1 MHKILS
7 KEKLAPK
14 IYRFTVEAPPIA
26 SSRKPGQ
33 FVVLR
38 EFEEGER
45 LPFTIVDSDPE
56 AGTID
61 LIIQAAGYSTQRL
74 CALDA
79 GDTILDILGPL
90 GKQTDIE
97 NYGTVACVGG
107 GVGTAV
113 IYPIVKAMKE
123 AGNYVITLNGARSED
138 FVILEEELE
147 EVSDELIVTTDDGSY
162 GIEGFGS
169 TVLQKMLE
177 EGREIDFVVAIG
189 PVLMMRAVAE
199 VTRPFDVGT
208 IASLNALMVDGTG
221 MCGGC
226 RVTVGDE
233 VKFACVDG
241 PEFDA
246 HLVDFEEQVA
256 KLGYYHEEED
266 ECRMHKLPHELEQ
279 EKA

>member
-1 MHKILS
+1 MYKIIS

-14 IYRFTVEAPPIA
+14 IYRFRVEVPLIA

-33 FVVLR
+33 FIILR
-38 EFEEGER
+38 ENEQGER

-56 AGTID
+56 IGTID
-61 LIIQAAGYSTQRL
+61 LIIQAAGYSTERL
-74 CALDA
+74 CALEA
-79 GDTILDILGPL
+79 GDAIRDVLGPL
-90 GKQTDIE
+90 GKPTEIE

-113 IYPIVKAMKE
+113 IYPIVKGMKE
-123 AGNYVITLNGARSED
+123 AGNYVITLNGARSKE
-138 FVILEEELE
+138 FVILEKELE
-147 EVSDELIVTTDDGSY
+147 EVSDELIITTDDGSY
-162 GIEGFGS
+162 GTPGFGS

-199 VTRPFDVGT
+199 VTRPFGIKT

-256 KLGYYHEEED
+256 RLDYYHDKEEN
-266 ECRMHKLPHELEQ
+266 CRMIKMANELEQ